1 MLPGQSR
8 YFRLDLKPET
18 VTSGKIKY
26 TRHDLHS
33 WSPERIFAQD
43 DLYTTRWADI
53 TNVEIEQ
60 FFFGQ
65 LDFKA
70 PAAIDFFATFD
81 HQHFDEEALH
91 LLLRY
96 MSVQKLRTP
105 KGLALLAAQTQSAH
119 TNLTL
124 ISLQRLQDLYCAI
137 WTECVWQI
145 ADASGSPTKFIIS
158 DHPVTVYNRACPPL
172 SKWCVGVSDP
182 DVRMH
187 ASHTYF
193 PLTLNKILILTNLSW
208 VRNPYQNEL
217 RPRPNPG
224 FFRSTVFNFLSIQIG
239 RRLTEDEVLQINY
252 ITKRRAHRYI
262 AAAEREWLFPEK
274 RVSTDH
280 WKKLGNGFLLMPE
293 PRLVVMGG
301 EVVVRY
307 TGGKVKSF
315 NEYGHK
321 PWQRGY
327 KDEQRD
333 KRDGEALYRFQAEWA
348 MMHGRE
354 HTAYNHEFGR
364 HGPREDSEEMMEHH
378 RSVLERYR

>member
-124 ISLQRLQDLYCAI
+124 ISLQRLQDLCC
-137 WTECVWQI
+137 TMDRMCL
-145 ADASGSPTKFIIS
+145 ADCRRFWLTDKIYYLLII
-158 DHPVTVYNRACPPL
+158 PLLCTTVL
-172 SKWCVGVSDP
+172 
-182 DVRMH
+182 
-187 ASHTYF
+187 
-193 PLTLNKILILTNLSW
+193 
-208 VRNPYQNEL
+208 
-217 RPRPNPG
+217 
-224 FFRSTVFNFLSIQIG
+224 
-239 RRLTEDEVLQINY
+239 
-252 ITKRRAHRYI
+252 AHR
-262 AAAEREWLFPEK
+262 
-274 RVSTDH
+274 
-280 WKKLGNGFLLMPE
+280 
-293 PRLVVMGG
+293 
-301 EVVVRY
+301 
-307 TGGKVKSF
+307 
-315 NEYGHK
+315 
-321 PWQRGY
+321 
-327 KDEQRD
+327 
-333 KRDGEALYRFQAEWA
+333 FQSGA
-348 MMHGRE
+348 
-354 HTAYNHEFGR
+354 
-364 HGPREDSEEMMEHH
+364 SE
-378 RSVLERYR
+378 